1 MIKTINNINL
11 KWIFMNR
18 KLSSSYLLL
27 ISISILP
34 LPTLAADIYKT
45 DMASLSLTGRVEGR
59 AQIIDGKA
67 DDQTRARINFL
78 GKTMINNTMYAV
90 GDWEGEF
97 QTNQKGNT
105 DLTNGEGRGS
115 LNTRYAYAGL
125 GGNFGE
131 VTYGENDGAL
141 GILTDFTDIMAYHG
155 NNAAYKISVADR
167 TDNMLTYK
175 NQYDHYILKA
185 SYRFADSEDNT
196 MINNQDGYSVSVT
209 YSLFDTGIQFGGG
222 YAEQAEENEAMFAAS
237 YSLGDWY
244 IAANVVKGEKYLS
257 TLLIQPSPLEAYDSL
272 GYEFATSYTIGKT
285 VFTATYNNLDMDTG
299 NTTYGSHA
307 GDMNGLA
314 FDVSYYFVSNFRAYA
329 SYNFNLLST
338 GHGVSYV
345 EAEDDIALGM
355 RYGF

>member
-1 MIKTINNINL
+1 
-11 KWIFMNR
+11 MNH

-27 ISISILP
+27 GFISTLP

-45 DMASLSLTGRVEGR
+45 DMASLSLTGRVEAR

-97 QTNQKGNT
+97 QTNQKGDT
-105 DLTNGEGRGS
+105 DLTNGEGGGS

-175 NQYDHYILKA
+175 GQYDHYILKA
-185 SYRFADSEDNT
+185 SYRFADSKVPENKLNPEDNK
-196 MINNQDGYSVSVT
+196 MIDNNQDGYSVSVT

-222 YAEQAEENEAMFAAS
+222 YAEQADENEAMFAAS

-244 IAANVVKGEKYLS
+244 IATNVVKGEKYLS
-257 TLLIQPSPLEAYDSL
+257 TLLISPASPEVYDSL

-285 VFTATYNNLDMDTG
+285 VFTATYNNLDMDTT
-299 NTTYGSHA
+299 NTSHGSHA
-307 GDMNGLA
+307 GDVNDLA
-314 FDVSYYFVSNFRAYA
+314 FDVSYYFVSNFRAYV
-329 SYNFNLLST
+329 SYNFNLLNT

-355 RYGF
+355 RYDF